1 MTQQKTPDVMT
12 ELAKQLRQN
21 QTDAEKLI
29 WYSLRNRQLA
39 NAKFRRQYPIEGYIA
54 DFYCHEYK
62 LVVELDGG
70 QHFTEDGIRKD
81 AQRTARLNELG
92 IQVLRFDNRQVL
104 TQIEA
109 VLQMIYDRLKAPHPN
124 PLPEGTSALPHP
136 NPLPEGT
143 SVLPPP
149 SPLPEGEGVK
159 SAHSETGTIQ
169 SPLPLGEGQGEGRSS
184 SPLPLGEDLG
194 EGLLIKKNLMGLGYE
209 C

>member
-1 MTQQKTPDVMT
+1 MTQQKTPEHMT

-29 WYSLRNRQLA
+29 WHSLRNRQLA
-39 NAKFRRQYPIEGYIA
+39 NAKFRRQHPIEGYIA
-54 DFYCHEYK
+54 DFYCHEHK
-62 LVVELDGG
+62 LVIELDGG

-109 VLQMIYDRLKAPHPN
+109 VLQMIYDRL
-124 PLPEGTSALPHP
+124 TSTHLPHP
-136 NPLPEGT
+136 NPLPER
-143 SVLPPP
+143 
-149 SPLPEGEGVK
+149 EGVK

-169 SPLPLGEGQGEGRSS
+169 SQGEDCSS